1 MNQETNIKCGFVAI
15 VGRPNVGK
23 STLLNTLLQQKVSII
38 SRKPQ
43 TTRHRI
49 LGIKTENNQQIIYVD
64 TPGIHINQKK
74 AINRYL
80 NKTAFQS
87 LLDVDVVLFV
97 FEALVWTE
105 EDEMTLQRLKEIRKP
120 IIAIVNKIDKIKEK
134 ERLLPYLAKIGEK
147 FEFTEVVPISARQQK
162 TAELVESIVA
172 KYLPESDTFYFPEEM
187 VTDRSLR
194 FMVAEL
200 IREKLLEAVGQ
211 EVPHSITIEIEE
223 FDESNPELTRI
234 GAIIWVEND
243 GQKPIVIGA
252 QGKRLKE
259 VGRLSRIEIE
269 GLVKKKVFLRLWVKV
284 RGAWS
289 DDERA
294 LRSLGFTDE

>member
-1 MNQETNIKCGFVAI
+1 LNQETNIKCGFVAI